1 MSYLVLARK
10 YRPRVFADMVGQEV
24 VTSTL
29 RGAIKEGRVGH
40 AYLFTGPRGTGKTT
54 TARILA
60 KALNCEKGPAP
71 DPCGECERCRAADSG
86 SEIDLVEIDA
96 ASNTG
101 VDYVRELREQAA
113 YLPMHARFK
122 IYIVDEVHML
132 SKPAF
137 NALLKTLEEPPP
149 HVKFLFAT
157 TELEKVIETVVS
169 RCQVLRL
176 VPIDEATIA
185 RRLDSVFEQEGVQA
199 ERGVT
204 EALARRARGG
214 MRDALSLADQ
224 LLSLSGETPKLADI
238 ERLSAAAGGEAFEA
252 LCAALEAGDRVQ
264 LLAALPA
271 SEGSEAEFLSVLLDH
286 LRATLLVGLCGED
299 VPSVSLAPEE
309 RKRAKARAQRLGIER
324 LSIWVEELLIA
335 RERMRELPQHAR
347 LALELCLLDLCR
359 PESALSLT
367 EIAERLEALEGRAG
381 QAAPPRPASA
391 PAARALPPQELRPVP
406 PPATAPAPAPV
417 RDAQTLWNRFLEELA
432 LSSGTLAETLRTRG
446 RLGETTERRVSARVT
461 NFSEEERLL
470 FQTPRSQK
478 ACAQILSRLLGREVE
493 FAIEEPL
500 APPRK
505 PKDPFTGRVT
515 ELFGGRVE
523 DEG

>member
-10 YRPRVFADMVGQEV
+10 YRPRVFSDMVGQEV
-24 VTSTL
+24 VTATL
-29 RGAIKEGRVGH
+29 RGAISENRVGH

-71 DPCGECERCRAADSG
+71 DPCGACERCLAAEAG

-176 VPIDEATIA
+176 VPLSEPTIA
-185 RRLDSVFEQEGVQA
+185 ARLASVFEQEGVRA
-199 ERGVT
+199 GSGVA

-224 LLSLSGETPKLADI
+224 LLSLAGDAPQLADI
-238 ERLSAAAGGEAFEA
+238 ERLSAAAGGEAFEG
-252 LCAALEAGDRVQ
+252 LFAALEAGVAAQ
-264 LLAALPA
+264 VLAALPP
-271 SEGSEAEFLSVLLDH
+271 SEGSEAEFLSGLLDH

-299 VPSVSLAPEE
+299 VPLVGLSAEE
-309 RKRAKARAQRLGIER
+309 RKRAKARAQRLGSER
-324 LSIWVEELLIA
+324 LSLWLEELLVA

-347 LALELCLLDLCR
+347 LALEVALLDLCR
-359 PESALSLT
+359 PESALPLS
-367 EIAERLEALEGRAG
+367 EIAARLEALEARVG
-381 QAAPPRPASA
+381 QGAPVRPA
-391 PAARALPPQELRPVP
+391 PVPVRELRPVA
-406 PPATAPAPAPV
+406 PPAAPAAAAPAPP
-417 RDAQTLWNRFLEELA
+417 RDAQALWNRFLDELA
-432 LSSGTLAETLRTRG
+432 QASGTLAETLRTRG
-446 RLGETTERRVSARVT
+446 RLGEVSERRVSARVA
-461 NFSEEERLL
+461 NLSDEERLL
-470 FQTPRSQK
+470 FATPRNQK
-478 ACAQILSRLLGREVE
+478 ACAQVLARLLGREVE
-493 FAIEEPL
+493 FALEEPA
-500 APPRK
+500 APQRK
-505 PKDPFTGRVT
+505 QKDAFTGKVQ

>member
-10 YRPRVFADMVGQEV
+10 YRPRVFSDMVGQEV

-29 RGAIKEGRVGH
+29 RGAIAEQRVGH

-54 TARILA
+54 TARIFA
-60 KALNCEKGPAP
+60 KALNCEKGPTP
-71 DPCGECERCRAADSG
+71 DPCLVCERCLAAESG

-113 YLPMHARFK
+113 YLPMHARYK

-176 VPIDEATIA
+176 VPLSEATIVG
-185 RRLDSVFEQEGVQA
+185 RLDAVFGREGVQA
-199 ERGVT
+199 GKGVS

-224 LLSLSGETPKLADI
+224 LLSLAGDTPQLADI
-238 ERLSAAAGGEAFEA
+238 DKLSAVAGGEVFDA
-252 LCAALEAGDRVQ
+252 LFDALEAGE
-264 LLAALPA
+264 PA
-271 SEGSEAEFLSVLLDH
+271 RAIGSLSTSEGSEAEFLSGLLDH

-299 VPSVSLAPEE
+299 MPLVGLSPAE
-309 RKRAKARAQRLGIER
+309 RTRAGQRAKRLGTER
-324 LSIWVEELLIA
+324 LALWLEELLVA

-347 LALELCLLDLCR
+347 LALELALFDLCR
-359 PESALSLT
+359 PESALPLAQ
-367 EIAERLEALEGRAG
+367 IAERLEALEARLGS
-381 QAAPPRPASA
+381 AAVARPPARA
-391 PAARALPPQELRPVP
+391 PAAAA
-406 PPATAPAPAPV
+406 PAVVASAPAPAPAAP
-417 RDAQTLWNRFLEELA
+417 RDAQTIWNRFLEELA
-432 LSSGTLAETLRTRG
+432 QHSDTLAETLRTRG
-446 RLGETTERRVSARVT
+446 RLGEFGERRVSARVT
-461 NFSEEERLL
+461 QLREDERML
-470 FQTPRSQK
+470 FQTPRNQK
-478 ACAQILSRLLGREVE
+478 ACAQILARLLGREVE
-493 FAIEEPL
+493 FVLEEPA
-500 APPRK
+500 APARK
-505 PKDPFTGRVT
+505 PKDAFTGRIT

>member
-10 YRPRVFADMVGQEV
+10 YRPRVFADMVGQDV
-24 VTSTL
+24 VTATL
-29 RGAIKEGRVGH
+29 RGAIAENRVGH
-40 AYLFTGPRGTGKTT
+40 AYLFTGPRGTGKTS

-71 DPCGECERCRAADSG
+71 DPCGECERCRAADAG

-101 VDYVRELREQAA
+101 VDYVRELREQVA
-113 YLPMHARFK
+113 YRPMRARFK

-137 NALLKTLEEPPP
+137 NALLKTLEEPPA

-176 VPIDEATIA
+176 VPLSEDTIEA
-185 RRLDSVFEQEGVQA
+185 RLDTVFGMEGVRA
-199 ERGVT
+199 ESGVSK
-204 EALARRARGG
+204 ALARRARGG

-224 LLSLSGETPKLADI
+224 LLSIAGDAPTLADI
-238 ERLSAAAGGEAFEA
+238 DKLSAAAGGEAYEA
-252 LCAALEAGDRVQ
+252 LFDALEAGDR
-264 LLAALPA
+264 ARALSSLPPA
-271 SEGSEAEFLSVLLDH
+271 EGSEAEFLSGLLEH

-299 VPSVSLAPEE
+299 VPLVGLSPDE
-309 RKRAKARAQRLGIER
+309 RKRAKQRAGKLGSER
-324 LSIWVEELLIA
+324 LALWLEELLLA

-347 LALELCLLDLCR
+347 LALEVALLDLCR
-359 PESALSLT
+359 PESALPLS
-367 EIAERLEALEGRAG
+367 EIAARLEALEARAG
-381 QAAPPRPASA
+381 QA
-391 PAARALPPQELRPVP
+391 PAARPAVVQAQRPPIPD
-406 PPATAPAPAPV
+406 AAPAPV

-432 LSSGTLAETLRTRG
+432 QSSGTLAETLRARG
-446 RLGETTERRVSARVT
+446 RLGEFGERRVSARVA
-461 NFSEEERLL
+461 NLSEEERLL
-470 FQTPRSQK
+470 FQTPRNQK
-478 ACAQILSRLLGREVE
+478 SCAQILARLLGREVE
-493 FAIEEPL
+493 FVLE
-500 APPRK
+500 APAAVPRP
-505 PKDPFTGRVT
+505 PKDAFTGRVQ
-515 ELFGGRVE
+515 ELFSGRVE

>member
-1 MSYLVLARK
+1 V
-10 YRPRVFADMVGQEV
+10 
-24 VTSTL
+24 
-29 RGAIKEGRVGH
+29 
-40 AYLFTGPRGTGKTT
+40 
-54 TARILA
+54 
-60 KALNCEKGPAP
+60 
-71 DPCGECERCRAADSG
+71 
-86 SEIDLVEIDA
+86 
-96 ASNTG
+96 
-101 VDYVRELREQAA
+101 
-113 YLPMHARFK
+113 
-122 IYIVDEVHML
+122 
-132 SKPAF
+132 
-137 NALLKTLEEPPP
+137 
-149 HVKFLFAT
+149 
-157 TELEKVIETVVS
+157 
-169 RCQVLRL
+169 
-176 VPIDEATIA
+176 
-185 RRLDSVFEQEGVQA
+185 
-199 ERGVT
+199 
-204 EALARRARGG
+204 
-214 MRDALSLADQ
+214 
-224 LLSLSGETPKLADI
+224 
-238 ERLSAAAGGEAFEA
+238 
-252 LCAALEAGDRVQ
+252 
-264 LLAALPA
+264 LAALPP

-286 LRATLLVGLCGED
+286 LRATLLVGLCGEE

-309 RKRAKARAQRLGIER
+309 RKRAKARAQRLGIDR

-381 QAAPPRPASA
+381 QGAPSRPASAPAAA

-406 PPATAPAPAPV
+406 PPSAAPAPAAAPV

-446 RLGETTERRVSARVT
+446 RLGETTERRVSARVS
-461 NFSEEERLL
+461 NYSEEERLL

-493 FAIEEPL
+493 FAIEEPV
-500 APPRK
+500 RK